1 MNLSRSGRDGFAPPV
16 SIITPVY
23 NAARWL
29 PATHES
35 VRAQTLSDW
44 EHIFVDDGS
53 TDESAS
59 IIRSAAAAD
68 PRIRLLNTPCQG
80 GPAAARNLAL
90 ENARGRYVAFL
101 DADDLWL
108 PEKLECCLDWM
119 RAHDSSFVY
128 HDYRHMSADGLR
140 LGAVITGAEELNL
153 RTLHTRRGHGCLSMV
168 FDRERVGD
176 LRFPTGSRAKHEDF
190 LAWLRIIEQGH
201 TGHRVPRDLGR
212 YRLYDASRNAN
223 KLHAVYDTWLVYRNE
238 SKLPLPRAISWWT
251 LYVWNTFR
259 MYRDARPQ

>member
-1 MNLSRSGRDGFAPPV
+1 MPIV

-29 PATHES
+29 LKTLES
-35 VRAQTLSDW
+35 VRAQTMPNW
-44 EHIFVDDGS
+44 EHILVDDGS
-53 TDESAS
+53 TDDSVS
-59 IIRSAAAAD
+59 IIRAAAAVD
-68 PRIRLLNTPCQG
+68 PRIRLLNTPYRG

-128 HDYRHMSADGLR
+128 HDYRLMSPDGTR
-140 LGAVITGAEELNL
+140 LGAVITGADELNL
-153 RTLHTRRGHGCLSMV
+153 RTLHTRRGHACLCMV
-168 FDRERVGD
+168 LDRERVGD
-176 LRFPTGSRAKHEDF
+176 LRFPGGSIPAHEDF
-190 LAWLRIIEQGH
+190 IAWLRIIEQGH
-201 TGHRVPRDLGR
+201 TGQRVPRDLGR
-212 YRLYDASRNAN
+212 YRLSHSSRNAN
-223 KLHAVYDTWLVYRNE
+223 KLYSVYYTWLIYRNT

-251 LYVWNTFR
+251 LYVWNAFR
-259 MYRDARPQ
+259 MYCYARP

>member
-1 MNLSRSGRDGFAPPV
+1 MPHA

-29 PATHES
+29 PKTFES
-35 VRAQTLSDW
+35 VRAQTMPNW
-44 EHIFVDDGS
+44 EHILVDDGS
-53 TDESAS
+53 TDDSVS
-59 IIRSAAAAD
+59 IIQSAAAAE
-68 PRIRLLNTPCQG
+68 PRIRLLHSPCKG

-90 ENARGRYVAFL
+90 ENARGRYIAFL

-176 LRFPTGSRAKHEDF
+176 LHFPIGSRAKHEDF

-201 TGHRVPRDLGR
+201 IGQRVPRDLGR
-212 YRLYDASRNAN
+212 YRVSDSGRNAN
-223 KLHAVYDTWLVYRNE
+223 KLQAAYHTWLIYRKT
-238 SKLPLPRAISWWT
+238 SKLPLPRAISWWA
-251 LYVWNTFR
+251 LYAWNAFR

>member
-1 MNLSRSGRDGFAPPV
+1 MPQF

-29 PATHES
+29 PETLES
-35 VRAQTLSDW
+35 VRAQTSSDW
-44 EHIFVDDGS
+44 EHILVDDGS
-53 TDESAS
+53 TDESVS
-59 IIRSAAAAD
+59 IVQAAATAD
-68 PRIRLLNTPCQG
+68 PRIRLLHTPSNG

-90 ENARGRYVAFL
+90 GNARGRYFAFL

-128 HDYRHMSADGLR
+128 HDYRHISADGAR
-140 LGAVITGAEELNL
+140 LGTVIAGAEELNL
-153 RTLHTRRGHGCLSMV
+153 RTLHTRRGHGGCLSMV

-176 LRFPTGSRAKHEDF
+176 LRFPTSSRAKHEDF

-212 YRLYDASRNAN
+212 YRVSDSGRNAN
-223 KLHAVYDTWLVYRNE
+223 KLQAAYHTWLIYRNT

-259 MYRDARPQ
+259 MYRSATPR